1 MNVPRGT
8 PSPAACP
15 QAQSSTRPDSIS
27 MSAKTLAAIV
37 FATFGACL
45 ISSLHRI
52 SHEVNAVERI
62 WL

>member
-1 MNVPRGT
+1 
-8 PSPAACP
+8 
-15 QAQSSTRPDSIS
+15 